1 LQAILDR
8 GGFTEVARL
17 DSVLHLSVKDN
28 TYQATRLDL
37 KKNINQGAPEVGT
50 LAVYD
55 VIYVPRS
62 FIGDAN
68 AFVRLYVRGLIPAI
82 PRVGV
87 GLTP

>member
-1 LQAILDR
+1 
-8 GGFTEVARL
+8 
-17 DSVLHLSVKDN
+17 LHLSVKDN
-28 TYQATRLDL
+28 TYQATRIDL
-37 KKNINQGAPEVGT
+37 QRNINDGAPELGT

-55 VIYVPRS
+55 VIYVPRT